1 MSIYFLGFLL
11 ELLNGTLVDTSA
23 FVDQMT
29 GGGRFA
35 RVDVAND
42 DDVDVGL
49 LLSHDEGFWIWYLN
63 LLKCGT

>member
-1 MSIYFLGFLL
+1 MNIYFLGFLL

-42 DDVDVGL
+42 DDVDMCLFFTHGKSVLGRDL
-49 LLSHDEGFWIWYLN
+49 GKRL
-63 LLKCGT
+63 